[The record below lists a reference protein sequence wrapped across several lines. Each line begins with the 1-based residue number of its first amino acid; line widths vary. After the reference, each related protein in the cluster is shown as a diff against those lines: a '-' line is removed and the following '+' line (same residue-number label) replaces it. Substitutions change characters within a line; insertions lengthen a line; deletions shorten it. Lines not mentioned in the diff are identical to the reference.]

1 MLNIGMTEI
10 LVFGVIALLVLGPDK
25 LPEAVRFVAQW
36 YQKIKRT
43 ISNVQYDLDRE
54 LRISE
59 LRIQMQEEM
68 QKIEELELK
77 MKNQWTVLQQQSPMD
92 MTKNMKESASP
103 SMLFQYQFISKQP
116 ISIFD
121 FPAPTH
127 VAQLS
132 QITLSQS
139 IEHYKVAV

>member
-25 LPEAVRFVAQW
+25 LPEAIRFITKW
-36 YQKIKRT
+36 YQKIKRM

-77 MKNQWTVLQQQSPMD
+77 MQNQWTALQQPSPID
-92 MTKNMKESASP
+92 ITQNNKNSALQP
-103 SMLFQYQFISKQP
+103 TMIQYRFIPKQP

-121 FPAPTH
+121 FPAPAH

>member
-10 LVFGVIALLVLGPDK
+10 LVFGIIALLVLGPDK

-36 YQKIKRT
+36 YQKIKRM
-43 ISNVQYDLDRE
+43 ISNVQSDLDRE

-77 MKNQWTVLQQQSPMD
+77 MQNQWAALQQQSPID
-92 MTKNMKESASP
+92 TAKNIKASAS
-103 SMLFQYQFISKQP
+103 STMLFQYQFISKPP
-116 ISIFD
+116 INIFH
-121 FPAPTH
+121 FPSQARVSKLSH
-127 VAQLS
+127 LALS
-132 QITLSQS
+132 QN